1 MKLSHSSTAQ
11 QQHCGHYI
19 RARWLFHHESKWSS
33 LSGNTSI
40 PPSLITLPSGDT
52 INQLQ
57 IEILILPYSL
67 FLLFDFFYFLF
78 CLILF
83 VSYLRLL
90 IPGEMNDQMICTH
103 NFTLLLLLY
112 TPHSRIYSRLT
123 QHIHGGLHTS
133 LCDAIPSTTES
144 GSDRRRPFSIFSRA
158 LPTTSKKRLRWDL
171 KKVIYTAAVGPGR
184 LMRIVIFRHPISSF
198 LSIGYILDCC
208 RSPCSY
214 IAPYS
219 NCWCVVDFSP
229 GATVLLLYTL

>member
-1 MKLSHSSTAQ
+1 
-11 QQHCGHYI
+11 
-19 RARWLFHHESKWSS
+19 
-33 LSGNTSI
+33 
-40 PPSLITLPSGDT
+40 
-52 INQLQ
+52 
-57 IEILILPYSL
+57 
-67 FLLFDFFYFLF
+67 
-78 CLILF
+78 
-83 VSYLRLL
+83 
-90 IPGEMNDQMICTH
+90 MNDQMICTH

-112 TPHSRIYSRLT
+112 TPHSRTIGQT
-123 QHIHGGLHTS
+123 HTHIQRRAVHTS

-184 LMRIVIFRHPISSF
+184 LMRIIIFRHPISSF
-198 LSIGYILDCC
+198 LSIGYILHCC
-208 RSPCSY
+208 RSPCSSY